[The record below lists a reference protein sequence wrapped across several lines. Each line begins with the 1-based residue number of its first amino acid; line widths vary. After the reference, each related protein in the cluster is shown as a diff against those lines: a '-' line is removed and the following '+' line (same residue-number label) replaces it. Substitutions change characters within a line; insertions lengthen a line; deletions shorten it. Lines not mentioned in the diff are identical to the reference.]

1 MKKKALFAIL
11 ALVVMLLAVAACNR
25 ENGEDEAP
33 TTDPAPEVTTET
45 EPEPE
50 PEPEPTP
57 EPEPEPTPEPEP
69 EPEPTPEPE
78 PRVTESI
85 NFSSLMADGAALAEV
100 DGELHVTNR
109 EVNGGAFIPNSVGQF
124 ESGDVIRVEGR
135 ASQSFI
141 DAVEYAWDNDRAQ
154 IWIGAQ
160 IVAVNLDDEDAGTA
174 RVVQVGFV
182 NIGQWGGPGE
192 YWGIDASWDS
202 FLQNGTF
209 VLETAIQDVVTINSW
224 SDAAGGY
231 VFSHYE
237 YPIEMLAAG
246 ANTGLMV
253 QLTGTE
259 VFAEG
264 DFVISSVTITR

>member
-1 MKKKALFAIL
+1 MNKKVLLVIL
-11 ALVVMLLAVAACNR
+11 ALLIMVLAVAACNR
-25 ENGEDEAP
+25 ENSEDEIPA
-33 TTDPAPEVTTET
+33 TDPAPEVTT
-45 EPEPE
+45 EPE

-57 EPEPEPTPEPEP
+57 EPQPEPEP

-85 NFSSLMADGAALAEV
+85 NFADLLEDGATLAEV

-109 EVNGGAFIPNSVGQF
+109 EINGGAFIPNSVGQF
-124 ESGDVIRVEGR
+124 QLGDVIRVEGR

-154 IWIGAQ
+154 VWIGAQ
-160 IVAVNLDDEDAGTA
+160 IVATNMDDEDAGTA

-192 YWGIDASWDS
+192 YWGIDASWDA
-202 FLQNGTF
+202 FLQTGTII
-209 VLETAIQDVVTINSW
+209 LDAAIQEVITINSW

-237 YPIEMLAAG
+237 YPLEMLASG
-246 ANTGLMV
+246 ANTGLLI

-264 DFVISSVTITR
+264 DFIISSITVTR